1 MTSELSNIS
10 SSSQKE
16 KRRVKNKQE
25 LEDEIVWTIKKYK
38 KHNVN
43 IMQNAIKLFKLVE
56 YDPSIQLPIP
66 LPRSVSFKEKQLF
79 NDLIEVT
86 FVNVYWANAN
96 FKSSDSWY
104 LSISVGDKVTG
115 LYKVHGWVFAVK
127 EEMSKQIGFVPESY
141 LDFEKTVK

>member
-25 LEDEIVWTIKKYK
+25 LEDEIVRTIKKYK

-86 FVNVYWANAN
+86 FVNVYKANAN
-96 FKSSDSWY
+96 FKSSDS
-104 LSISVGDKVTG
+104 
-115 LYKVHGWVFAVK
+115 
-127 EEMSKQIGFVPESY
+127 
-141 LDFEKTVK
+141 